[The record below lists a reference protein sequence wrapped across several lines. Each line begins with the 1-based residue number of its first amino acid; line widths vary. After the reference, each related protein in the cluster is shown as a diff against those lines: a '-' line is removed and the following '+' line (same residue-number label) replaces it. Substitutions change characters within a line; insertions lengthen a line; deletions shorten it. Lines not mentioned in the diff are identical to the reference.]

1 MLKDE
6 LDNGALEMFLGDAAP
21 WILAKS
27 AVNDGKSAGERGV
40 SERGVGGRGE
50 NDRGAKIIRP
60 PSSRS
65 QRAVIGK
72 DERSGTSAQ
81 CVETECN

>member
-40 SERGVGGRGE
+40 GGRGE
-50 NDRGAKIIRP
+50 NDRGAKKIRP